1 LEKSGHTRNDRY
13 YRECKDAFLT
23 HLKIQRDLASKNPVL
38 RDLQRISSKSKD
50 QPHAP
55 FIHSV
60 NQAMA
65 HLTKAGFPRID
76 ESDLAKLLR
85 PQASDAALEDMAK
98 TSAGFEGASQPITP
112 LYDVKPL

>member
-1 LEKSGHTRNDRY
+1 
-13 YRECKDAFLT
+13 
-23 HLKIQRDLASKNPVL
+23 
-38 RDLQRISSKSKD
+38 
-50 QPHAP
+50 
-55 FIHSV
+55 
-60 NQAMA
+60 MA

-98 TSAGFEGASQPITP
+98 ASAGFEGASQPITP